1 MRCVH
6 AGADACAHGAC
17 PLAAHSLRLP
27 VLIALAPLNNTA
39 NPVSPS
45 QPQNTLFVPP
55 DRAPQ
60 EAVVAAEGADDIV
73 PEPVFAFTASRTI
86 DAGVAAALPGADS
99 AYGGGY
105 GDYGYGAYGAYG
117 GYGGY
122 GGDGV
127 VVEEEAPSNATLAEA
142 TPYTFGFRFVGMD
155 FDALVADAP
164 KLAAFKL
171 GVRGSVANATG
182 LTLASVFVANVTRGS
197 VVRSSLFG

>member
-1 MRCVH
+1 M
-6 AGADACAHGAC
+6 
-17 PLAAHSLRLP
+17 
-27 VLIALAPLNNTA
+27 
-39 NPVSPS
+39 
-45 QPQNTLFVPP
+45 
-55 DRAPQ
+55 
-60 EAVVAAEGADDIV
+60 